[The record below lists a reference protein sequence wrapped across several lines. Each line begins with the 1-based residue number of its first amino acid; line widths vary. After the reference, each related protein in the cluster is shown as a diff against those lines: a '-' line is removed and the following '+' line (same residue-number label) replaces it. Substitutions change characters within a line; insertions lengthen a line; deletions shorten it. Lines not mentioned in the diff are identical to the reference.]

1 MRRPILL
8 LLFLLLSSLL
18 IQKFIIVGSVR
29 DTSGRTVGGVRVS
42 VVDENFQPIRTIFV
56 DSGGQFFVRGLS
68 PGRYQ
73 FRVETAGTPYQEQ
86 DTGWIELQ
94 AIRVRPGGTEQ
105 FPLDFVLKLRPNK
118 ETIKRGGGNVFI
130 QEVPATA
137 RTEYQRAVKLFQAQK
152 NEAGLAALNKSIQ
165 LFPDYF
171 DALETLGIQLVK
183 NGSFTLALPLLQR
196 AIAINP
202 RAAKSFYSLGVA
214 HLKINQYKEAIES
227 LNKAAEFD
235 ITNANTQM
243 MLGISYGYNHQLA
256 EAETAFKRALQ
267 LGGEAVAE
275 AHFYLAGVYD
285 KQNRFDVAADELEV
299 YLKQARDI
307 KDRAKVKDMIQ
318 KLREKAKVK
327 TIQ

>member
-1 MRRPILL
+1 M
-8 LLFLLLSSLL
+8 
-18 IQKFIIVGSVR
+18 R
-29 DTSGRTVGGVRVS
+29 DTAGRAVGGVRVS

-73 FRVETAGTPYQEQ
+73 FRVETAGTLYQEQ

-137 RTEYQRAVKLFQAQK
+137 RAEYQRAVKLFQAQK
-152 NEAGLAALNKSIQ
+152 NDAGLAALNKSIQ

-202 RAAKSFYSLGVA
+202 RAAKSFYSFGVA

-235 ITNANTQM
+235 ITNVNTQM

-318 KLREKAKVK
+318 KLREKAKGK

>member
-1 MRRPILL
+1 MRNSILL
-8 LLFLLLSSLL
+8 LLFLLLSPLL

-29 DTSGRTVGGVRVS
+29 DTAGRAVGGVRVS

-137 RTEYQRAVKLFQAQK
+137 RAEYQRAVKLFQAQK
-152 NEAGLAALNKSIQ
+152 NDAGLAALNKSIQ

-171 DALETLGIQLVK
+171 DALETLGIQFVK

-318 KLREKAKVK
+318 KLREKAKGK